1 MENGDGTRP
10 RPEKLVESF
19 AGLLRE
25 WRELLSR
32 GVDEAEQFT
41 REKPA
46 AGLSAAFFAG
56 LLFGSLLRRR

>member
-1 MENGDGTRP
+1 MEGNGDNP
-10 RPEKLVESF
+10 RPEKLVETF
-19 AGLLRE
+19 AGLLGE

-32 GVDEAEQFT
+32 GVDEAEKFT

-56 LLFGSLLRRR
+56 ILFGSLLRRR